1 MELLQLQKATER
13 FYKTGRCAHHDV
25 FRVTFEDEKN
35 KVTICAICTQT
46 LTREPLKPNPENLKA
61 LHKKLNQLTKTVNVQ
76 EIEIETILK
85 SLKGIFE
92 EHNKRKSNFY
102 EVHKI
107 PLDGGQFDTE
117 RMNNN
122 KPVFNE
128 DGAVL
133 E

>member
-1 MELLQLQKATER
+1 MELFQLQKATER
-13 FYKTGRCAHHDV
+13 FYKTGRCAHQDE
-25 FRVTFEDEKN
+25 FRVTFEDEDN
-35 KVTICAICTQT
+35 KLTICAICTQT
-46 LTREPLKPNPENLKA
+46 LTKVPIQKSNPENLKA

-122 KPVFNE
+122 KVS
-128 DGAVL
+128 
-133 E
+133 